1 MLFLHR
7 KFNCVA
13 TRELSKRLSR
23 IKELRQNSNNFP
35 HLKLK
40 VEVIKVIAKR
50 ERERELK
57 VPFFVWF

>member
-50 ERERELK
+50 ERERES
-57 VPFFVWF
+57 